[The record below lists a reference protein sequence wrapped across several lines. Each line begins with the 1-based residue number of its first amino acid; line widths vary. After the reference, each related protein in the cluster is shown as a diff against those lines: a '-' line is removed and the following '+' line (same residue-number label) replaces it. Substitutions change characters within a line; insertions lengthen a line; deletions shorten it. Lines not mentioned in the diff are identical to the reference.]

1 MGRDLDEHDLFEK
14 EEAARRMAHRAELQR
29 VADEERKKEEDQ
41 RAIARAAALE
51 RKRVGDGQAL
61 LRQYHANGVEPISV
75 DGDGFPTVS
84 YSMLMRMGWWVE
96 KLEGENRLVGPQI
109 VKQERQEDES
119 RRRD

>member
-29 VADEERKKEEDQ
+29 VSDEDRKKEEDQ
-41 RAIARAAALE
+41 RAVARAAALE
-51 RKRVGDGQAL
+51 RKRIGDGQAL
-61 LRQYHANGVEPISV
+61 LRQYHANGVEPLSV

-84 YSMLMRMGWWVE
+84 YSMLMKMGWSVE

-109 VKQERQEDES
+109 VKQEMKNDRNDAV
-119 RRRD
+119 

>member
-1 MGRDLDEHDLFEK
+1 MGRDFDEHDLFEK

-29 VADEERKKEEDQ
+29 VADEEREKEEKQ
-41 RAIARAAALE
+41 REVARAAALE
-51 RKRVGDGQAL
+51 RKRIGDGQAL

-84 YSMLMRMGWWVE
+84 YSMLMKMGWSVE
-96 KLEGENRLVGPQI
+96 KLEGQNRLVGPQI

>member
-1 MGRDLDEHDLFEK
+1 MGRDLDEFDLFEK

-29 VADEERKKEEDQ
+29 VADEEREKEEKQ
-41 RAIARAAALE
+41 REVARAAALE
-51 RKRVGDGQAL
+51 RKRIGDGQAL

-84 YSMLMRMGWWVE
+84 YSMLMKMGWSVE
-96 KLEGENRLVGPQI
+96 KLEGQNRLVGPQI

>member
-1 MGRDLDEHDLFEK
+1 MGRDLDEFDLFEK

-29 VADEERKKEEDQ
+29 IADEERDKEEKQ
-41 RAIARAAALE
+41 REVARSSALE
-51 RKRVGDGQAL
+51 RKRIGDGQAL

-84 YSMLMRMGWWVE
+84 YSMLMRMGWSVE

>member
-1 MGRDLDEHDLFEK
+1 MGRDFDELDLFEK

-29 VADEERKKEEDQ
+29 VADEERKKEEEQ
-41 RAIARAAALE
+41 RAVTRAAALE
-51 RKRVGDGQAL
+51 RKRITDGQAL

-84 YSMLMRMGWWVE
+84 YSMLMRMGWAVE